1 MNFVLFFVHRRH
13 LMAGRSI
20 LGSDLMAEETKTGP
34 TPSAPS
40 NDNSSLAG
48 SNRAGEDSGPAKL
61 DRIVLDIARVVGRQL
76 AREAFEKHQAANDN
90 RPGRRKEK
98 GRGKKDDP
106 PL

>member
-1 MNFVLFFVHRRH
+1 
-13 LMAGRSI
+13 
-20 LGSDLMAEETKTGP
+20 MAEETRTGP

-40 NDNSSLAG
+40 NDNSDLGG

-61 DRIVLDIARVVGRQL
+61 DRIVLDIARAIGRQL
-76 AREAFEKHQAANDN
+76 ARDAFEKHRAANDN
-90 RPGRRKEK
+90 RPSRRKEE